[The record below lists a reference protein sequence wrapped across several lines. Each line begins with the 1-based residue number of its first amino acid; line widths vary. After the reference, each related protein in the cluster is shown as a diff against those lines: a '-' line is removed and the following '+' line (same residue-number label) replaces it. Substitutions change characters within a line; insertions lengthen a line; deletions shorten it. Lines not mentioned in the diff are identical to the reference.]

1 MSFFCRIIY
10 RYFPPIETDWPLTWE
25 CAISTV
31 PAKSRSN
38 SRAGARPLSDLVGKA
53 MTPVCRKRGFASIDI
68 LAAWP
73 DIVGDRYG
81 ERVQP
86 ERLIWPRQHN
96 ADNLDTGAT
105 SSGALLVVHTD
116 GATAL
121 LLSHEL
127 PQIIERINTFYGW
140 AAVSRIKILQ
150 QPVQIRPKTVKP
162 QLRALTKSEEA
173 NLEDRL
179 KGVEHGGLREALNKL
194 GAQVIARRSSQS

>member
-1 MSFFCRIIY
+1 
-10 RYFPPIETDWPLTWE
+10 
-25 CAISTV
+25 
-31 PAKSRSN
+31 
-38 SRAGARPLSDLVGKA
+38 

-73 DIVGDRYG
+73 DIVGERYG

-86 ERLIWPRQHN
+86 ERLIWPRQRE
-96 ADNLDTGAT
+96 ADDLDAGAA
-105 SSGALLVVHTD
+105 SNGALLVVHTD

-150 QPVQIRPKTVKP
+150 QPVQIRTKIAKP
-162 QLRALTKSEEA
+162 HLRDLTTSEEA
-173 NLEDRL
+173 GLNARL
-179 KGVEHGGLREALNKL
+179 ADVEHSGLRKALSKL
-194 GAQVIARRSSQS
+194 GAQVIARRSNQS